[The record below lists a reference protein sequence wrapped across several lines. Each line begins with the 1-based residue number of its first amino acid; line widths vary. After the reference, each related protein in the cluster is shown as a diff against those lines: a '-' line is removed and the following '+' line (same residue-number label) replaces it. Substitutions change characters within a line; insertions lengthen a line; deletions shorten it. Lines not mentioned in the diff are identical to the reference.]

1 MAYLQVLDGNGV
13 LKAVLVDSGDG
24 STTTPYIPTSQFLSG
39 AFASGSV
46 AAGAIAVGAIAAGAT
61 SIAAN
66 EDDASASGDRGVKM
80 LAIQLATPA
89 DTAGTDADYSM
100 LQMSGG
106 RLWCSSVITG
116 ISGTVSLP
124 TGASTAAKQP
134 ALGTAGTA
142 SADVISVQGIASMTP
157 LLVTPAANSA
167 VNVAQING
175 VTTTMGNGVSGTG
188 VQRVT
193 IASDSTGQIAL
204 AAGSAVVGHFI
215 VDSGTVTTVST
226 VTTIT
231 NVVHVDD
238 NSGSLTVDGTV
249 SANIKP
255 VTSGGLT
262 LYSLLSTGTSGD
274 ATNVKASAG
283 QLYWVYVTNTNAA
296 VRYIKFYNSAS
307 APTAGSGT
315 PVLRLAIPGNAA
327 GAGFHIQTA
336 EGLAFSTGIGFTI
349 VTTAPDAGST
359 GVAANEVIVNI
370 GYA

>member
-1 MAYLQVLDGNGV
+1 MADNVPISAGTGTTIAADEVTDGTLGSCKVQFIKIMDGTLDGTTKAAVGANGLAV
-13 LKAVLVDSGDG
+13 DVKAAVISSGTVTLVSTVTALTGGGVAHDG
-24 STTTPYIPTSQFLSG
+24 SAGSVKPHLIG
-39 AFASGSV
+39 AFASAAAPSDVSADGDATQVWCLRNGSMV
-46 AAGAIAVGAIAAGAT
+46 ANLAVGGTLVTGSAGLPVA
-61 SIAAN
+61 
-66 EDDASASGDRGVKM
+66 
-80 LAIQLATPA
+80 QQ
-89 DTAGTDADYSM
+89 GT
-100 LQMSGG
+100 
-106 RLWCSSVITG
+106 WNITNV
-116 ISGTVSLP
+116 SGTVSLP
-124 TGASTAAKQP
+124 TGAATAAKQP

-142 SADVISVQGIASMTP
+142 SSDVITVQGVASMTP
-157 LLVTPAANSA
+157 LLVTAS
-167 VNVAQING
+167 
-175 VTTTMGNGVSGTG
+175 
-188 VQRVT
+188 
-193 IASDSTGQIAL
+193 IASAQTL
-204 AAGSAVVGHFI
+204 A
-215 VDSGTVTTVST
+215 TVTTVGT

-238 NSGSLTVDGTV
+238 NGASLTVDGTV

-307 APTAGSGT
+307 APTAGAGT
-315 PVLRLAIPGNAA
+315 PVLRLAIPGNTA

-349 VTTAPDAGST
+349 VTGATDADST